1 LYCARRLAEEDVA
14 VAGVR
19 GVSLT
24 RTAVAATAAPRQR
37 TALVEI
43 SSDGY
48 VIGVRL
54 LSDQVRQWD
63 SRTLGHR

>member
-1 LYCARRLAEEDVA
+1 MYCARRLAEEDVA
-14 VAGVR
+14 VAGVC

-24 RTAVAATAAPRQR
+24 RTAVAATAVPRQR